1 MRKQVELLKNQ
12 SEIALDLGQFSVM
25 DIRCDAVCVRGNGT
39 SPHIGDITR
48 VNSLKEGGTAKERT
62 LSGAAGSDDTDDF
75 AGIDMHADI
84 LKNLQITERFLD
96 SVHL

>member
-1 MRKQVELLKNQ
+1 M
-12 SEIALDLGQFSVM
+12 
-25 DIRCDAVCVRGNGT
+25 
-39 SPHIGDITR
+39 
-48 VNSLKEGGTAKERT
+48 ERIEK
-62 LSGAAGSDDTDDF
+62 AFDTDDF